1 MTFRSS
7 LASFFK
13 QTTKPSD
20 AASEGTGDGEKA
32 LLETDDPAGEAEH
45 DLESPSAAEDLALSN
60 ILSEDTTDKP
70 ALNNPFEAVDI
81 LVIDDD
87 PLVLQSLQRL
97 LQKRGYRVATAV
109 DAVTGVQKSVRLAPS
124 VIICDW
130 LLPGDIDGL
139 DICRRTK
146 QDPQLSTTAFLMM
159 TSHTA
164 IANRVEAL
172 EAGAD
177 DLLIKPIDTAEL
189 AARVKSGMRLHQ
201 LTQDLKDQ
209 TRRLEDEL
217 AEASAYVT
225 SLLPKDTPRDAVN
238 CVSVS
243 SCFISSQA
251 LGGDCFDHYWLDPD
265 YLVMYL
271 LDVSGHGL
279 GAALLSTS
287 VLNVLRS
294 QSLPGVNFYRPETV
308 LRGLNEA
315 FQMSDQNDKYFT
327 IWYGVYNRTTRQL
340 VYASAGHPP
349 AMLLSPVVQPPALVP
364 PSPIER
370 KKPAL
375 PKTLT
380 QLRTSGMPIGMMP
393 DSTYQWERCTV
404 PDKSRLYVFSDG
416 VYEVSPA
423 GDRHSLKPQL
433 GLDGFVHFISTLD
446 SQKRLNLDNLV
457 EQVSRF
463 GGNQFDDDVSLL
475 EISFRS

>member
-1 MTFRSS
+1 MTSNASRQFSSNASASQTGRQSAAERAVGRGAIRNMTIDDGLPTNDRLKEES
-7 LASFFK
+7 LAS
-13 QTTKPSD
+13 
-20 AASEGTGDGEKA
+20 
-32 LLETDDPAGEAEH
+32 
-45 DLESPSAAEDLALSN
+45 
-60 ILSEDTTDKP
+60 
-70 ALNNPFEAVDI
+70 PFETIDI

-87 PLVLQSLQRL
+87 PIVLESLRRL
-97 LQKRGYRVATAV
+97 LQKRGYRVATAT
-109 DAVTGVQKSVRLAPS
+109 DALSGIEKSLSLVPS

-146 QDPQLSTTAFLMM
+146 QNPQLSTTAFLMM
-159 TSHTA
+159 TSHSD
-164 IANRVEAL
+164 IANRVDAI

-177 DLLIKPIDTAEL
+177 DLLIKPVDTAEL

-201 LTQDLKDQ
+201 LTQDLKAQ
-209 TRRLEDEL
+209 THRLEAEL
-217 AEASAYVT
+217 AEASAYVA

-238 CVSVS
+238 CVSIS

-308 LRGLNEA
+308 LRGLNDA

-327 IWYGVYNRTTRQL
+327 IWYGVYNRITRQL

-349 AMLLSPVVQPPALVP
+349 AILLSPPANHAPRTAHRELG
-364 PSPIER
+364 I
-370 KKPAL
+370 L
-375 PKTLT
+375 Q
-380 QLRTSGMPIGMMP
+380 QLRTPGMPIGMMP
-393 DSTYQWERCTV
+393 NSKYQWERCTV
-404 PDKSRLYVFSDG
+404 VDSSRLYIFSDG
-416 VYEVSPA
+416 VYEVQPA
-423 GDRHSLKPQL
+423 GDRYGINNQL
-433 GLDGFVHFISTLD
+433 GLNGFVSLISTLGLQQQL
-446 SQKRLNLDNLV
+446 SLDNLIDR
-457 EQVSRF
+457 VSQF
-463 GGNQFDDDVSLL
+463 SGNQFADDISLL
-475 EISFRS
+475 EIGFHR